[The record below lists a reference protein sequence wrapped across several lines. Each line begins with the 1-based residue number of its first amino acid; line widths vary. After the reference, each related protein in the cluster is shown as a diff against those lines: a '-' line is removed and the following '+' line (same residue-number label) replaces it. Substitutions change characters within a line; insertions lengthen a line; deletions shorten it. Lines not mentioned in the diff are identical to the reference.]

1 MNVTSHLIDAT
12 AHATG
17 AAARKAAT
25 LPDAPKGQ
33 PHDVWTRTGT
43 GLLVPPNAADLGK
56 GAPSQS
62 LGTLVDRTVAV
73 AQKEG
78 VHRTDAAG
86 LKAGMS
92 QAASGL
98 AQQAL
103 GIIGAGDNPDA
114 APKGALAT
122 VGAAFGLLGKL
133 EELLTMPFG
142 AIPFPAFPALR
153 ITDMDIGLP
162 HAHNHP
168 PNLIPPNPV
177 PIPLPSTGPVIPIPY
192 VSGASNVLINGLP
205 AARCG
210 DIGLGIWCGGFFP
223 MYEVFL
229 GSANV
234 WIEGSRAGR
243 LGVDITKHCI
253 FTTPKP
259 NDPPIGPLFGTTV
272 TGSPNVMIGGVPL
285 PSLTA
290 MAMGAAF
297 KALFKKL
304 GTVMKSLRKSSKVAA
319 EAMDT
324 FATSG
329 AKARNALTKAWRKTF
344 TRAWRNM
351 RLPFRKLSPNAQNML
366 KVLPRKGSRVSITH
380 IMAQDLAAMT
390 RHTGDEFAVVLDKR
404 GNLELIR
411 GGPTATTIK
420 KSDIMVLHTH
430 PHTPMGGGG
439 PPTGGYYQPYPKDIG
454 YNPNGN
460 HAGDMANEW
469 KPHRQAPAHQHPK
482 AIIYEDG
489 SVRYYDRNGP
499 MGSNVPPGDRPIRSD
514 GFIDGNR
521 H

>member
-1 MNVTSHLIDAT
+1 VNLTNHLVDAT
-12 AHATG
+12 AQATS

-25 LPDAPKGQ
+25 LPDAPANS
-33 PHDVWTRTGT
+33 PVDVWKNTGS
-43 GLLVPPNAADLGK
+43 GLMSPPHSGDFGKGGSPAPALASAADR
-56 GAPSQS
+56 
-62 LGTLVDRTVAV
+62 TLAA
-73 AQKEG
+73 AQKAG
-78 VHRTDAAG
+78 VHHTNAAG

-98 AQQAL
+98 AEQAL
-103 GIIGAGDNPDA
+103 NLLHLGDNPDA
-114 APKGALAT
+114 APQGALAH

-133 EELLTMPFG
+133 EELITMPLG

-177 PIPLPSTGPVIPIPY
+177 PIPLPSTGPVIPIPF
-192 VSGASNVLINGLP
+192 VSGASKVLINGLP

-223 MYEVFL
+223 LYEVFL

-259 NDPPIGPLFGTTV
+259 NDPPIGPMFGTTV

-290 MAMGAAF
+290 IAMGAAF

-304 GTVMKSLRKSSKVAA
+304 GSALKWLRKSSKVVDEGMVSVAS
-319 EAMDT
+319 
-324 FATSG
+324 SG
-329 AKARNALTKAWRKTF
+329 AKVRGVFNRAWRKL
-344 TRAWRNM
+344 RM
-351 RLPFRKLSPNAQNML
+351 PFGMLSPNAQSL
-366 KVLPRKGSRVSITH
+366 LGVLRRTGDRVSITH
-380 IMAQDLAAMT
+380 IMAEDLAAMS
-390 RHTGDEFAVVLDKR
+390 RHTGDEFALVIDR
-404 GNLELIR
+404 HGNLDLIR
-411 GGPTATTIK
+411 GGPAHA
-420 KSDIMVLHTH
+420 SFRANEELVLHTH
-430 PHTPMGGGG
+430 PHGPNGGG
-439 PPTGGYYQPYPKDIG
+439 PHPGGGSYQPYPRDIG
-454 YNPNGN
+454 YDPGGN
-460 HAGDMANEW
+460 HAGDVALENN
-469 KPHRQAPAHQHPK
+469 PQRAAPKYQKPK
-482 AIIYEDG
+482 AVVYQDG

-499 MGSNVPPGDRPIRSD
+499 MWGGPPAGDSPIRSD
-514 GFIDGNR
+514 GLIDGNR

>member
-1 MNVTSHLIDAT
+1 MS
-12 AHATG
+12 
-17 AAARKAAT
+17 
-25 LPDAPKGQ
+25 
-33 PHDVWTRTGT
+33 
-43 GLLVPPNAADLGK
+43 PPNAADFGK
-56 GAPSQS
+56 SGSPAPS
-62 LGTLVDRTVAV
+62 LANLVDRTVAA
-73 AQKEG
+73 AQKAG
-78 VHRTDAAG
+78 IHHTDAAG

-92 QAASGL
+92 QAASNL
-98 AQQAL
+98 AEQAL
-103 GIIGAGDNPDA
+103 DLIHMGDNPDA
-114 APKGALAT
+114 APKGALGHI
-122 VGAAFGLLGKL
+122 GAAFGLLGKL
-133 EELLTMPFG
+133 EELITMPLG

-177 PIPLPSTGPVIPIPY
+177 PIPLPSTGPVIPIPF
-192 VSGASNVLINGLP
+192 VSGASKVLINGLP

-243 LGVDITKHCI
+243 LAVDITKHCT

-259 NDPPIGPLFGTTV
+259 NDPPLGPLFGATV

-304 GTVMKSLRKSSKVAA
+304 GSLMQSLRKSSKVAEEVME
-319 EAMDT
+319 EA
-324 FATSG
+324 ATTV

-344 TRAWRNM
+344 TRAWRKLRM
-351 RLPFRKLSPNAQNML
+351 PFRKLSPDAQRL
-366 KVLPRKGSRVSITH
+366 LRVIPTKGSRVNITH
-380 IMAQDLAAMT
+380 VMAQDLAAMT
-390 RHTGDEFAVVLDKR
+390 RHTGDEFLVAINKHGDLQ
-404 GNLELIR
+404 LIR
-411 GGPTATTIK
+411 GGPTGTPIK
-420 KSDIMVLHTH
+420 SSDVIVLHSH
-430 PHTPMGGGG
+430 PHSPNGGGG
-439 PPTGGYYQPYPKDIG
+439 PASGGYYQPYPRDIG

-460 HAGDMANEW
+460 HTGDMANEW
-469 KPHRQAPAHQHPK
+469 KPHRSGPDHQRPK
-482 AIIYEDG
+482 AIIYDDG

-499 MGSNVPPGDRPIRSD
+499 MGANAPPGDSPIRSD
-514 GFIDGNR
+514 GLIDGNR
-521 H
+521 Y